1 MSKSTLVTQATLD
14 TAISTVRDRGAGTS
28 LPSSGLL
35 RGDVYLHT
43 ALGLLMYTGSGW
55 RQLAE
60 PAAASAAAL
69 TAVSTTYAALLY
81 NGLKVRRSD
90 TGDLAE
96 WDGLQWIVPGQWTDV
111 LNNPTYS
118 GAVPVGPTPTNI
130 AGGVA
135 PAVTLPLGR
144 TLEAELVIPKIV
156 MPASTTVYLR
166 LLDGAAVLDGAELS
180 TSAVSLYE
188 AVRLRG
194 YVSGDGA
201 SHTVL
206 AQAWAVAGSGSATLS
221 ASATA
226 GAPVRFRQREF

>member
-55 RQLAE
+55 RQL
-60 PAAASAAAL
+60 
-69 TAVSTTYAALLY
+69 AVSTTYAALLY